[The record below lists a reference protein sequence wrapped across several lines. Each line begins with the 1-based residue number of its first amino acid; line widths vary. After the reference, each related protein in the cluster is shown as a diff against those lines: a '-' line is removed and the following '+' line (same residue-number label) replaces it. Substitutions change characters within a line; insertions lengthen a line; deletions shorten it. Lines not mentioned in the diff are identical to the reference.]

1 MSENFIDGPMLE
13 MYLFEMDQGIEQL
26 EAAVL
31 SSEKSSNFSPD
42 SINEIFRIMH
52 TIKGASAMMCFTSI
66 ATFAHHIEDLFY
78 FIREQNSLQLECSVL
93 SDLVFEGVDFI
104 KVELQKVKNGDEA
117 EGDTS
122 MLIRKIQEYLTRLK
136 QQNQTTDDSEHCIMP
151 QQQDAAEVH
160 QDLISSTYKNAYKA
174 TVYFQEGCEMENV
187 RAYSIIHKL
196 NDIADEISFQPE
208 DIIDDDDTVMIIR
221 EQGFQIYFKTK
232 MNYEEMHIFFHQ
244 TVFLNDLELEQ
255 LEKDQPI
262 ELSAPVLTSAKE
274 SPVTTTGEKGET
286 NSAINQSIIS
296 VSVTKLDQL
305 MDLMGEMVISEAMVT
320 QNPDLVGLQ
329 LDSFQKAAQQLN
341 KITKELQDIVI
352 SMRMVPLTTT
362 FHKMHRIVR
371 DMGKKLSKEIC
382 LQLSGED
389 TEVDKKII
397 EHLADPLMHLIRNS
411 IDHGIEPTEQ
421 RIAAGKSKA
430 GNISLL
436 ARNNGSDVLV
446 IIQDDGKGLNK
457 EKIVKQARL
466 HGLLTKPENE
476 LTDKDIYALIFLPGF
491 STNESVTE
499 FSGRGV
505 GMDVVVK
512 NIEAVDGTI
521 FVDSVEGQGT
531 IFTMKIPLTLAI
543 IDGLNINV
551 GLSRY
556 TIPINAIKETFWPKV
571 NDLICDPEGNE
582 LIMVRGQCYPVL
594 RLHNYF
600 KVTTNVTELTDGI
613 MIMVEQDEKSSCLFV
628 DKLLGQQEVVVKAL
642 PLYLKNTSK
651 VKGISGCTLLG
662 DGSISLII
670 DVNDLMSRT
679 I

>member
-1 MSENFIDGPMLE
+1 M
-13 MYLFEMDQGIEQL
+13 
-26 EAAVL
+26 
-31 SSEKSSNFSPD
+31 K
-42 SINEIFRIMH
+42 
-52 TIKGASAMMCFTSI
+52 KC
-66 ATFAHHIEDLFY
+66 TF
-78 FIREQNSLQLECSVL
+78 
-93 SDLVFEGVDFI
+93 
-104 KVELQKVKNGDEA
+104 
-117 EGDTS
+117 
-122 MLIRKIQEYLTRLK
+122 
-136 QQNQTTDDSEHCIMP
+136 
-151 QQQDAAEVH
+151 
-160 QDLISSTYKNAYKA
+160 
-174 TVYFQEGCEMENV
+174 
-187 RAYSIIHKL
+187 
-196 NDIADEISFQPE
+196 
-208 DIIDDDDTVMIIR
+208 
-221 EQGFQIYFKTK
+221 
-232 MNYEEMHIFFHQ
+232 FFHQ